1 MRTVAT
7 ILALLAVAGGCQKNA
22 SPRLADVPER
32 VVLEGGTLTLEAEAW
47 RNQMPG
53 PGGPGANDTGLF
65 LVVRLRREGLAL
77 DAGVHADSAWVVNG
91 SETWATGLTEQSRDP
106 AGGTIEAS
114 AQGGP
119 RWEPKTRVDVVAE
132 VSDRTGKRAR
142 VAARGVEI
150 TAAF

>member
-1 MRTVAT
+1 MRTIAT
-7 ILALLAVAGGCQKNA
+7 ILALLAIAGGCQKKQQ
-22 SPRLADVPER
+22 RLADVPES
-32 VVLEGGTLTLEAEAW
+32 VVVNGGTLTLEAEAW

-65 LVVRLRREGLAL
+65 LVVRLRRPNLPL

-91 SETWATGLTEQSRDP
+91 AATWATGLSEQSRDAA
-106 AGGTIEAS
+106 AGVLEAN

-119 RWEPKTRVDVVAE
+119 RWEPKTRVDVVVE
-132 VSDRTGKRAR
+132 VTDRIGQRTR
-142 VAARGVEI
+142 VAKRGVEI